1 MKINEVIV
9 VEGKSDSQRL
19 KSFFDVDTIETHGL
33 GLNKETIE
41 YIKEVNNKRG
51 VILLLDPDT
60 PGEKIRQRLNESI
73 PNLKNAFLNSDEA
86 RKQNKVGVEHAS
98 KEIIEEALNNIITYT
113 DKNNTITNEELYKLG
128 LLGNNNSKELRDKIS
143 KHFHIGKCNGKT
155 LIKRLNMLNLSYN
168 DIVGVLK

>member
-9 VEGKSDSQRL
+9 VEGKSDSQKL

-33 GLNKETIE
+33 GLSKDTIE

-60 PGEKIRQRLNESI
+60 PGEKIRQKLNESI
-73 PNLKNAFLNSDEA
+73 PNLKNAFLNSNEA
-86 RKQNKVGVEHAS
+86 RIKNKVGVEHAS
-98 KEIIEEALNNIITYT
+98 KEVIEEALNNIITYT

-128 LLGNNNSKELRDKIS
+128 LLGNNNSKALRDKIS

-168 DIVGVLK
+168 DIVEVLK

>member
-9 VEGKSDSQRL
+9 VEGKSDTQRL

-33 GLNKETIE
+33 GLNKDTIE
-41 YIKEVNNKRG
+41 YIKEINNRRG

-86 RKQNKVGVEHAS
+86 REKNKVGVEHAS
-98 KEIIEEALNNIITYT
+98 KEKIEEALNNIITYI
-113 DKNNTITNEELYKLG
+113 DNNNSITNEEIYKLG
-128 LLGNNNSKELRDKIS
+128 LLGNNNSKELRDKVS
-143 KHFHIGKCNGKT
+143 RHFHIGKCNGKT

-168 DIVGVLK
+168 DIVEVLK